1 MSDWY
6 KSSERT
12 DYLGRE
18 ISLDSFDYSVS
29 KSLFGLVL
37 ISPRNRS
44 FFDQTMILLFL
55 KNFLKGPFQGSFIGA
70 EEKDQNVFV
79 GLLLL
84 LTPGKSFRKFCETF
98 LANFKT
104 LLAMVLLLSLAWLA
118 IGELRVSPSK
128 VDHYRTTTLF

>member
-1 MSDWY
+1 MNREKPISELKTHQKVLKSKMSDWY

-44 FFDQTMILLFL
+44 FFDQTKKNDFAFFEKLSKCNGL
-55 KNFLKGPFQGSFIGA
+55 KLEVP
-70 EEKDQNVFV
+70 
-79 GLLLL
+79 
-84 LTPGKSFRKFCETF
+84 R
-98 LANFKT
+98 
-104 LLAMVLLLSLAWLA
+104 
-118 IGELRVSPSK
+118 
-128 VDHYRTTTLF
+128 Y

>member
-1 MSDWY
+1 MKNLLASKKTHQKVLKSKMSDWY

-44 FFDQTMILLFL
+44 FFDQKKKMILLFL

-84 LTPGKSFRKFCETF
+84 LTPGKSFRNFSGKF
-98 LANFKT
+98 
-104 LLAMVLLLSLAWLA
+104 
-118 IGELRVSPSK
+118 
-128 VDHYRTTTLF
+128 